1 MSSLYTNG
9 TTFSPDKDEAEYLLW
24 SGSFPG
30 GNGGL
35 QDVAKQFA
43 PRLLDGSLKVDVVDP
58 TLANGLVTA
67 TMPGINW
74 IPIKP
79 ATNGALYAAIAQYLI
94 ENKTYNEDFLS
105 YPSQKAAWNAGWGA
119 HSNATH
125 LVIVDESHPNYHKIM
140 RPADAGLTDPQE
152 KDSSGKAITQYVCID
167 AATGEP
173 ALHTACSKAD
183 LYFEGE
189 VNGVAVRT
197 GFLMLKDS
205 VNAYT
210 VEEYAEIT
218 GIPVEELQRM
228 GKEYGSHGY
237 KVSVNAAAGST
248 AGTNGFD
255 TPNGREVLKA
265 LVGSNGM
272 SGGSFSISGSPTVE
286 GKGVRYDI
294 STPKNIPD
302 VTTKNAVQLA
312 RCGKAFEDSDE
323 HKNRVAAGEENPMP
337 KLPWFPMASQSDS
350 QALMGA
356 INQYPYQCKIM
367 MTWMCNVLQGT
378 PGAMRDTIIERLCDP
393 SIVPL
398 HIVCDIV
405 MGEMA
410 QYADYFV
417 PDVSQFESF
426 GLPTANLYG
435 CAVRYEGVTP
445 PTTQLD
451 DGRFVCWETLLI
463 DVAHACDLPGWGDDA
478 FSDAEGN
485 KLPFNSYYDY
495 YVKAFANLAYAEGAP
510 VDDIDPEEAHLQ
522 GLDEL
527 PELFKAAVTEE
538 EWPKVQHV
546 MSRGGRFWLEEQ
558 HPARMADNRG
568 AKSKDCMTY
577 IYNEKR
583 ATTKITHSDN
593 KHYPGGLAYNPQHFA
608 DMSLVSER
616 YSLEEYPFTASEHKP
631 RFRSVTRLADSPIM
645 RDLCAHNYIEIN
657 EEDAAT
663 LGIKDGDKIRLVT
676 PAGDTTEGE
685 AMVRAGQVKG
695 GVAVSF
701 GYGHLANGA
710 QDLEIDGKAVKGD
723 PEIAAG
729 CRLMTM
735 LDPVITNDDVLYI
748 WSDYTAAS
756 PGRCGGIY
764 KIEKA

>member
-1 MSSLYTNG
+1 
-9 TTFSPDKDEAEYLLW
+9 
-24 SGSFPG
+24 
-30 GNGGL
+30 
-35 QDVAKQFA
+35 
-43 PRLLDGSLKVDVVDP
+43 
-58 TLANGLVTA
+58 
-67 TMPGINW
+67 
-74 IPIKP
+74 
-79 ATNGALYAAIAQYLI
+79 
-94 ENKTYNEDFLS
+94 
-105 YPSQKAAWNAGWGA
+105 
-119 HSNATH
+119 
-125 LVIVDESHPNYHKIM
+125 
-140 RPADAGLTDPQE
+140 
-152 KDSSGKAITQYVCID
+152 
-167 AATGEP
+167 
-173 ALHTACSKAD
+173 
-183 LYFEGE
+183 
-189 VNGVAVRT
+189 
-197 GFLMLKDS
+197 
-205 VNAYT
+205 
-210 VEEYAEIT
+210 
-218 GIPVEELQRM
+218 
-228 GKEYGSHGY
+228 
-237 KVSVNAAAGST
+237 
-248 AGTNGFD
+248 
-255 TPNGREVLKA
+255 
-265 LVGSNGM
+265 
-272 SGGSFSISGSPTVE
+272 
-286 GKGVRYDI
+286 
-294 STPKNIPD
+294 
-302 VTTKNAVQLA
+302 
-312 RCGKAFEDSDE
+312 
-323 HKNRVAAGEENPMP
+323 MP

>member
-9 TTFSPDKDEAEYLLW
+9 TTFSPDKDQAEYLLW

-43 PRLLDGSLKVDVVDP
+43 PRLLDGSLKVDVLDP
-58 TLANGLVTA
+58 TLANGLVTM

-79 ATNGALYAAIAQYLI
+79 ATNGAVYSAIAQYLI
-94 ENKTYNEDFLS
+94 ENKTYNEEFLS
-105 YPSQKAAWNAGWGA
+105 FPSQKAAWDAGWGA

-125 LVIVDESHPNYHKIM
+125 LVIVDEDHPNYHKIM
-140 RPADAGLTDPQE
+140 GPADAGLTDPEE
-152 KDSSGKAITQYVCID
+152 KDADGKAVSQYVVID

-173 ALHTACSKAD
+173 TLHTACAKGD

-197 GFLMLKDS
+197 GFLMLKES
-205 VNAYT
+205 VNLYT
-210 VEEYAEIT
+210 MEEYAEIT
-218 GIPVEELQRM
+218 GISVEELQRM
-228 GKEYGSHGY
+228 GKEFGSHGH

-286 GKGVRYDI
+286 GKGARYDL
-294 STPKNIPD
+294 SNPKGVPS
-302 VTTKNAVQLA
+302 VSLKNAVQLA
-312 RCGKAFEDSDE
+312 RCGTAFEATDE
-323 HKNRVAAGEENPMP
+323 YKERMAAGEENPAP

-378 PGAMRDTIIERLCDP
+378 PGAMRDVVIERLCDP
-393 SIVPL
+393 AVIPL

-445 PTTQLD
+445 PVTRLD
-451 DGRFVCWETLLI
+451 DERFVCWETLLI

-478 FSDAEGN
+478 FTDAEGDTH
-485 KLPFNSYYDY
+485 PFNSSYDY
-495 YVKAFANLAYAEGAP
+495 YVKAFANLAYADGQP
-510 VDDIDPEEAHLQ
+510 VDDIDPEEARLQ
-522 GLDEL
+522 GLDDL
-527 PELFKAAVTEE
+527 PALFKAAVSEE

-546 MSRGGRFWLEEQ
+546 MSRGGRFWNEEQ
-558 HPARMADNRG
+558 KPMRMADGRA
-568 AKSKDCMTY
+568 AKSKECMTY

-583 ATTKITHSDN
+583 ATTKNSYGGACYD
-593 KHYPGGLAYNPQHFA
+593 GGLRYTPQHYA
-608 DMSLVSER
+608 DRSLVTDH
-616 YSLEEYPFTASEHKP
+616 YSVEEYPLTASEHKP
-631 RFRSVTRLADSPIM
+631 RFRSVTRLSDSPIM

-657 EEDAAT
+657 EEDAAAH
-663 LGIKDGDKIRLVT
+663 GIADGDTVRLVT
-676 PAGDTTEGE
+676 PAGDVTEGV

-710 QDLEIDGKAVKGD
+710 QDLEIDGKKVPGD

-735 LDPVITNDDVLYI
+735 LDPVITKDDVLYI